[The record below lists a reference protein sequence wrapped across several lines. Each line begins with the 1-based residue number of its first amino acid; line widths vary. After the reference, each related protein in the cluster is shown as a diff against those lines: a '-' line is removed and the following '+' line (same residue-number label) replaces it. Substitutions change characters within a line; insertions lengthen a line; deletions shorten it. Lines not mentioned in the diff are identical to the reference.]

1 MDVHC
6 STCNEPW
13 DACHLL
19 NDAVFDIGLSH
30 EEAEKWCSL
39 PHNKRL
45 SSRYRKEFRA
55 AGWEF
60 GNTVVNVVRC
70 PSCPEGGK
78 PDAGRVH
85 TKAALESLLGDDV
98 DAIASAFEDYRL

>member
-13 DACHLL
+13 DAYHLL
-19 NDAVFDIGLSH
+19 HDAVFDTGMSH
-30 EEAEKWCSL
+30 DEAENWCSL
-39 PHNKRL
+39 PHEKRL
-45 SSRYRKEFRA
+45 SVRYREKFRT

-78 PDAGRVH
+78 PDASRLE

-98 DAIASAFEDYRL
+98 DGLASAHEDYRL